1 MNLPVSSLT
10 TEDKTRPDTPEIS
23 GVSGELIS
31 GKYKLGQVLGIGAM
45 GTVWSAYHSALDQ
58 TVAVKLIAKE
68 YAQSR
73 EARHRFRVEATAA
86 ARLRSRFV
94 VQVFDSGETEDGLL
108 YLAMEMLSGETLER
122 RLEHGPLPLS
132 DVVRITAQVA
142 RGLSL
147 AHQQGIVHR
156 DLKPA
161 NIFIAY
167 SDDEAGEVAK
177 VLDFGIAKVSDLNPN
192 TSTTRTGTVLGTPQ
206 FMSPEQVRGLKS
218 VDARSDI
225 YSLGMVTYNMLT
237 GKVAYE
243 GEAFGD
249 LLLSI
254 CTKDLP
260 SVTGAAGWLPNAL
273 DEWFY
278 RCCGRD
284 PEERFQTA
292 DEAAEALLQASGLG
306 PTLGNLNTLAAGGAS
321 ASLATLM
328 GSVPPPPGPSPGG
341 SRSAPPPLPTAPRHP
356 TIGGTAVMDVAPSSR
371 SRPSLL
377 KISLAAVAA
386 LGVGFGAVWLLQ
398 ANPPKA
404 EAVEATAVEATPVE
418 APGSSALEPA
428 ASVGLAPVEISL
440 PVPDAGATPPDAGS
454 HKPGVP
460 ANWKGFTKKTDEPD
474 LGF

>member
-1 MNLPVSSLT
+1 MSSLT
-10 TEDKTRPDTPEIS
+10 PEEDKTRPDTPEIS
-23 GVSGELIS
+23 GVSGQLIS

-94 VQVFDSGETEDGLL
+94 VQVFDSGETDDGLL

-122 RLEHGPLPLS
+122 RLEHGPLPLA

-147 AHQQGIVHR
+147 AHQQSIVHR

-177 VLDFGIAKVSDLNPN
+177 VLDFGIAKVSDLNQN

-278 RCCGRD
+278 RCCSRD

-292 DEAAEALLQASGLG
+292 DEAAEALLQASGLA
-306 PTLGNLNTLAAGGAS
+306 PTLGNLNTLAAGGTS

-328 GSVPPPPGPSPGG
+328 GSVPPPPG
-341 SRSAPPPLPTAPRHP
+341 SRSAPPPLPRALHP
-356 TIGGTAVMDVAPSSR
+356 TIGGAAVMDVAPQAR

-377 KISLAAVAA
+377 KISLAAFAA

-398 ANPPKA
+398 GDPAP
-404 EAVEATAVEATPVE
+404 AVEAATVETPV
-418 APGSSALEPA
+418 ASPPIEPA
-428 ASVGLAPVEISL
+428 PTASVGLAPVEISL
-440 PVPDAGATPPDAGS
+440 PIPDAGAARPDASSGA
-454 HKPGVP
+454 KPGVP
-460 ANWKGFTKKTDEPD
+460 ANWKGFTKKADEPD